1 MNIGKAI
8 KKARNEKGISQL
20 ELGLSIDNDAAYIS
34 RVENNKKEPSISTF
48 IKISHALEKN
58 PVELFTEIFE
68 K

>member
-48 IKISHALEKN
+48 VKISRALEKN
-58 PVELFTEIFE
+58 PIELFTEIFE
-68 K
+68 E